1 LRADRIGFAAVRVSA
16 TGSNMSAVAVSEV
29 AVDWPPAI
37 RTFPF
42 RRRVAVRSARGDDIS
57 FQRSHDPWPGC
68 TPGAGDDDADGLGL
82 AADEDEAEAD
92 GDADFGLGELVL
104 KDFGLG
110 ELVLTRG
117 PFGLQAAA
125 TTIPMMTA
133 TALAGALPF
142 ISLPR
147 A

>member
-1 LRADRIGFAAVRVSA
+1 
-16 TGSNMSAVAVSEV
+16 MSAVAVSEV

-68 TPGAGDDDADGLGL
+68 TAGAGDDDADGLGL
-82 AADEDEAEAD
+82 AADEDEAEAEAD
-92 GDADFGLGELVL
+92 GDA
-104 KDFGLG
+104 DFGLG